1 MDYIE
6 NMFSIMKK
14 CSHSGKGLTLW
25 VLSKC
30 FLRPWKVHRSVWK
43 FPQTEQG
50 SNLRGQGRGSC
61 LRGQPEA
68 ASKIAC
74 CPYLLELQACWQ
86 WEMNVFAELISV
98 EDSSDLGLW
107 ALSRFSMPTAYSRPS
122 STKFIYI
129 SDDFDQ
135 CWTVLILPKAFQFAK
150 VASCAF
156 WQPCQGSFFI
166 TVPADSS

>member
-1 MDYIE
+1 
-6 NMFSIMKK
+6 MKK

-68 ASKIAC
+68 DSTITY
-74 CPYLLELQACWQ
+74 CPYLLELVYACWQ

-98 EDSSDLGLW
+98 EDSCNLGLW
-107 ALSRFSMPTAYSRPS
+107 ALSCFSMPAAYSRPS

-129 SDDFDQ
+129 SDVF
-135 CWTVLILPKAFQFAK
+135 WSVLNSADPTKSFSVCKSCKLCILTAMPKVIFYH
-150 VASCAF
+150 CACRLL
-156 WQPCQGSFFI
+156 PDKINS
-166 TVPADSS
+166 